1 MVAPAPPACCAK
13 PQDAS
18 LRDRE
23 GVPPA
28 LRDIKREWRNA
39 LGIEEMGVLGS
50 FARGSATDASDLDI
64 DVRTQSPNPYLL
76 VHLKEA
82 IEGRVHRK
90 VDIVRLRERMNP
102 LLGTRIEQEGIDG

>member
-1 MVAPAPPACCAK
+1 MTARIE

-18 LRDRE
+18 PQDWE
-23 GVPPA
+23 GVLSA
-28 LRDIKREWRNA
+28 LRDLKREWRDA
-39 LGIEEMGVLGS
+39 LGIEELGVFGS
-50 FARGSATDASDLDI
+50 FARGSATEVSDLDI
-64 DVRTQSPNPYLL
+64 YVRTRSPNPYLL

-102 LLGTRIEQEGIDG
+102 SLRRRIEQEGIDV